1 MQLQLKQSHDK
12 RKFPYYVTTKNFKY
26 YFSRKADASK
36 MFERRVRVLRYVFA
50 ACIQDINR
58 VTMKYSKY
66 SCKDINVQRSFSLAQ
81 NMILQLSQYSDVPDY
96 ENKVHTLL
104 TSLISVTGTIGM
116 KSYNKKLISMRV
128 NTFDTPVIPYA
139 LSPYFVE
146 IIN

>member
-1 MQLQLKQSHDK
+1 
-12 RKFPYYVTTKNFKY
+12 VTTKNFKY
-26 YFSRKADASK
+26 YFSRKADATK
-36 MFERRVRVLRYVFA
+36 MFERL
-50 ACIQDINR
+50 
-58 VTMKYSKY
+58 
-66 SCKDINVQRSFSLAQ
+66 
-81 NMILQLSQYSDVPDY
+81 LQLSQYSDVPDY